1 MRSVMISAKTREEAI
16 RRALEQLGVERHEVH
31 VEIIEEGSRGILGF
45 GARDVKI
52 RVTAEHLPD
61 EPPARAAKEKEAAP
75 PAPQPGRAPR
85 PRPPE
90 TKAQNR
96 DAKAAR
102 KTQRPAPA
110 DAQRDRE
117 QAPPSRR
124 SSPPPAQPAAA
135 PSLAAAAAAAE
146 SIESGR
152 ARALLEE
159 MIRLM
164 GIQANV
170 QSASTENGDL
180 LMTVSS
186 EDPSLLIGR
195 KGRTLQAIQYLINR
209 MVRNGDVADVPDRIL
224 VDVAGYVDRRKA
236 VLEEMALRLAQ
247 RAKETGKR
255 IRVKPMSPQERRI
268 IHVALQNDPDVRTFS
283 VGEAG
288 SRCVVIAPKDERPAR
303 RSGGPRRD
311 RNRSRRASSYAG
323 APRQE
328 PAGPEAGGVADARVP
343 DEHEA
348 P

>member
-75 PAPQPGRAPR
+75 PAPPPGRAPR

-102 KTQRPAPA
+102 QTQRPAPVEA
-110 DAQRDRE
+110 RRDRE
-117 QAPPSRR
+117 QTPPSRR
-124 SSPPPAQPAAA
+124 SSPLPAQAAAA
-135 PSLAAAAAAAE
+135 PSPAADSAE

-152 ARALLEE
+152 AKALLEE

-164 GIQANV
+164 GIQASV
-170 QSASTENGDL
+170 QSASAENSDL

-224 VDVAGYVDRRKA
+224 VDVAGYVDRRKT

-255 IRVKPMSPQERRI
+255 IRIKPMSPQERRI

-288 SRCVVIAPKDERPAR
+288 SRCVIIAPKDERPAR
-303 RSGGPRRD
+303 RSAGPRRD
-311 RNRSRRASSYAG
+311 RNRSRRPSSYAG

-328 PAGPEAGGVADARVP
+328 PAGSGAGGVEDARVP
-343 DEHEA
+343 DEYEA